1 MRKNNN
7 YNKQRWLSEKKFG
20 KICCQQSKIDW
31 IYIQNREHT
40 TQNLIENRMN
50 QMVDTNWTNGNNRNF
65 ISSETNVNLWHDQRI
80 VCCGNKTVN
89 ILFFGRFYFLH
100 IVHKLHIVVSV
111 NWVKIRRD
119 YFIYRTFAKCVSAM
133 NEAITSLPP
142 SQNNQ
147 EYLVNQNQS
156 LNLSETIFQVYHQ
169 AVSHSVEAL
178 EHILFFLGLYA
189 IVCLIVYLL
198 IFRKW
203 TAQWYRNATN
213 VRFPQS
219 KRALIVIAHPDDESM
234 FFGPTI
240 ISLVKRNCQVFLL
253 CLSNGS
259 YSFFCCKLWNIL
271 STQYFI
277 ASFCGRQYKSV
288 LLTWNL
294 YFLDVERY
302 I

>member
-1 MRKNNN
+1 M
-7 YNKQRWLSEKKFG
+7 
-20 KICCQQSKIDW
+20 
-31 IYIQNREHT
+31 
-40 TQNLIENRMN
+40 
-50 QMVDTNWTNGNNRNF
+50 
-65 ISSETNVNLWHDQRI
+65 
-80 VCCGNKTVN
+80 
-89 ILFFGRFYFLH
+89 
-100 IVHKLHIVVSV
+100 
-111 NWVKIRRD
+111 KIRRD
-119 YFIYRTFAKCVSAM
+119 HFIYQTFAKCVSAM

-142 SQNNQ
+142 SQNSQ

-178 EHILFFLGLYA
+178 EHIVFSLGLYA

-203 TAQWYRNATN
+203 MAQWYRNATN

-219 KRALIVIAHPDDESM
+219 KRTLVVIAHPDDESM

-240 ISLVKRNCQVFLL
+240 ISLIKRNCQVFLL

-259 YSFFCCKLWNIL
+259 YLFFL
-271 STQYFI
+271 QRVEHFI
-277 ASFCGRQYKSV
+277 YLFYCIGFFAGANKNQS

>member
-1 MRKNNN
+1 M
-7 YNKQRWLSEKKFG
+7 
-20 KICCQQSKIDW
+20 
-31 IYIQNREHT
+31 
-40 TQNLIENRMN
+40 
-50 QMVDTNWTNGNNRNF
+50 
-65 ISSETNVNLWHDQRI
+65 
-80 VCCGNKTVN
+80 
-89 ILFFGRFYFLH
+89 
-100 IVHKLHIVVSV
+100 
-111 NWVKIRRD
+111 KIRRD
-119 YFIYRTFAKCVSAM
+119 HFIYQSFAKCVSAM

-142 SQNNQ
+142 SQNSQ

-178 EHILFFLGLYA
+178 EHIVFFLGLYA

-219 KRALIVIAHPDDESM
+219 KRTLVVIAHPDDESM

-240 ISLVKRNCQVFLL
+240 ISLIKRNCQVFLL

-259 YSFFCCKLWNIL
+259 YLFFFAKSGTFYLLIL
-271 STQYFI
+271 LHWL
-277 ASFCGRQYKSV
+277 FCGRQ
-288 LLTWNL
+288 
-294 YFLDVERY
+294 
-302 I
+302 

>member
-1 MRKNNN
+1 MRKNNKS
-7 YNKQRWLSEKKFG
+7 KQRFRREKKIG

-31 IYIQNREHT
+31 IYIQNREQT
-40 TQNLIENRMN
+40 TQNLIENWMN

-65 ISSETNVNLWHDQRI
+65 ISSETNVNLWYDQRI

-89 ILFFGRFYFLH
+89 ILLFCWNFYFLH
-100 IVHKLHIVVSV
+100 FVHKLHIFVSV
-111 NWVKIRRD
+111 NWVKIHRD
-119 YFIYRTFAKCVSAM
+119 HFIYQTFAKCVSAM

-156 LNLSETIFQVYHQ
+156 LNLSETIYQVYHQ

-178 EHILFFLGLYA
+178 EHIVFFLGLYA
-189 IVCLIVYLL
+189 ILCLIVYLL

-203 TAQWYRNATN
+203 MAQWYRNATN

-219 KRALIVIAHPDDESM
+219 KRTLIVIAHPDDESM

-240 ISLVKRNCQVFLL
+240 ISLIKRNCQVFLL

-259 YSFFCCKLWNIL
+259 YSLFFCKVWNIL
-271 STQYFI
+271 FTYFI
-277 ASFCGRQYKSV
+277 A
-288 LLTWNL
+288 LTFLGAPIKISL
-294 YFLDVERY
+294 YWREIYTF
-302 I
+302 